1 MKVIKT
7 ITDNS
12 YSYDG
17 SKNFIVPAFSKLLN
31 IFIEHQSMTILVE
44 YDDLEEETKSIFIKT
59 KEGIDIIEEM
69 AGSLSYKYWGTIT
82 QNNSSLINN
91 SSSMSNGVN
100 ISMDIFN
107 ENKYIH
113 IFYQEIKPLC
123 ELRDEKINEIID

>member
-91 SSSMSNGVN
+91 SSSMRNGVN

>member
-31 IFIEHQSMTILVE
+31 IFIEHHSMTILVE

-69 AGSLSYKYWGTIT
+69 VGSLSYKYWGTIT

-91 SSSMSNGVN
+91 SNSMSNGVN

-123 ELRDEKINEIID
+123 EMRDEKLNELI

>member
-31 IFIEHQSMTILVE
+31 VFLEHSSLTILVE
-44 YDDLEEETKSIFIKT
+44 YDDLEEETKTIMVRT
-59 KEGIDIIEEM
+59 KEGLNVTEEM
-69 AGSLSYKYWGTIT
+69 AGSFSYQYWGTIT
-82 QNNSSLINN
+82 QSNSSLINN
-91 SSSMSNGVN
+91 SNSMSNGVN

-123 ELRDEKINEIID
+123 EMRDEKLNELI

>member
-31 IFIEHQSMTILVE
+31 VFLEHSSLTILVE
-44 YDDLEEETKSIFIKT
+44 YDDLEEETKTIMVRT
-59 KEGIDIIEEM
+59 KEGLNVTEEM
-69 AGSLSYKYWGTIT
+69 AGSFSYQYWGTIT
-82 QNNSSLINN
+82 QSNSSLINN
-91 SSSMSNGVN
+91 SNAVVGGVN
-100 ISMDIFN
+100 INMNIFN
-107 ENKYIH
+107 ENKYVH

-123 ELRDEKINEIID
+123 EMRDDKLNNLI

>member
-7 ITDNS
+7 FTDNS

-17 SKNFIVPAFSKLLN
+17 QRTFIVPAFSKLLN
-31 IFIEHQSMTILVE
+31 VFLEHSSLTILVE
-44 YDDLEEETKSIFIKT
+44 YDDLEEETKTIMVRT
-59 KEGIDIIEEM
+59 KEGLNVTEEM
-69 AGSLSYKYWGTIT
+69 AGSFSYQYQGTIT

-91 SSSMSNGVN
+91 SNSMSNGVN

-123 ELRDEKINEIID
+123 EMRDEKLNELI

>member
-82 QNNSSLINN
+82 QSNSSLINN
-91 SSSMSNGVN
+91 SNAVVGGVN
-100 ISMDIFN
+100 ISMNIFN

-123 ELRDEKINEIID
+123 EIRDDKLSNLI

>member
-7 ITDNS
+7 FTDNS

-17 SKNFIVPAFSKLLN
+17 SRTFIVPAFSKLLN
-31 IFIEHQSMTILVE
+31 VFLEHSSLTILVE
-44 YDDLEEETKSIFIKT
+44 YDDLEEETKTIMVRT
-59 KEGIDIIEEM
+59 KEGLNVTEEM
-69 AGSLSYKYWGTIT
+69 AGSFSYQYWGTIT

-91 SSSMSNGVN
+91 SNSMSNGVN
-100 ISMDIFN
+100 ISMNIFN

-123 ELRDEKINEIID
+123 EMRDEKLNELI

>member
-7 ITDNS
+7 FTDNS

-17 SKNFIVPAFSKLLN
+17 QRTFIVPAFSKLLN

-82 QNNSSLINN
+82 QSNSSLINN
-91 SSSMSNGVN
+91 SNAVVGGVN
-100 ISMDIFN
+100 ISMNIFN

-123 ELRDEKINEIID
+123 EMRDDKLSNLI